1 MDLHRVIAAAGA
13 VGINALVA
21 FAMVALSGNGPPS
34 RPVRIEPVIA
44 RLVESPPPEAPKPV
58 AVPPPPRAEPVR
70 ERRVERPAAREIGVN
85 PAPLQAGAEPLD
97 RERSAP
103 QAKSESTS
111 APMQEVPASDLR
123 PAPAAPSTDLAAA
136 APAPSANPAPAVSM
150 QTAPSAPAQAANA
163 AASPTASGSA
173 ASGPTSSVPP
183 SSDAARR
190 VGPRVDASWAGN
202 APPSYPAAARRMSQ
216 QGEVRLDVHVSADG
230 VVIDVQVRASSGSP
244 VLDRSAMD
252 AVRRWRFRPA
262 TVDGQ
267 AVSEWYRDWKW
278 VFRLEG

>member
-1 MDLHRVIAAAGA
+1 MDLRRVTAAAGA

-21 FAMVALSGNGPPS
+21 SAMVALSGNGPPS

-70 ERRVERPAAREIGVN
+70 ERRVERPAAREVGAN
-85 PAPLQAGAEPLD
+85 PAPPQAGAKPLD

-103 QAKSESTS
+103 QAKSESAP
-111 APMQEVPASDLR
+111 APMREVPASDMR
-123 PAPAAPSTDLAAA
+123 PAPAAPSTALAAA
-136 APAPSANPAPAVSM
+136 APAPSANSAPAMSV
-150 QTAPSAPAQAANA
+150 QTAPSAPAQAATA
-163 AASPTASGSA
+163 AASPA
-173 ASGPTSSVPP
+173 ASGPTASVPP

-202 APPSYPAAARRMSQ
+202 TPPSYPAAARRMSE
-216 QGEVRLDVHVSADG
+216 QGEVRLDVHVGADG
-230 VVIDVQVRASSGSP
+230 SVIDVQVRASSGSP
-244 VLDRSAMD
+244 ALDRSAMD